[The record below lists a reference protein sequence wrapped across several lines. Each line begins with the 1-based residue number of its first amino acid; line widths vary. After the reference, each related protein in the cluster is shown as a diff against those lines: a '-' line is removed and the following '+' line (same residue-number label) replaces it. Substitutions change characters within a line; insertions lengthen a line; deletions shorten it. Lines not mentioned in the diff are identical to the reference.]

1 MAVRLVSANE
11 PEERASDNGCLS
23 QQGIASLLS
32 PPLLPCNPHLI
43 KRQSRATTTFRH
55 TTLGL
60 APPAGRPC
68 LNRHSLVLPILFS
81 LPILVDKNQRISVQS
96 LQMNINTLKRSLQL
110 RAETLGSQKELA
122 DGIGISAQYL
132 SDVLLGKRMPGKKIL
147 DWLGLQAEI
156 VYRPRQRNG
165 AAEPPKEAT

>member
-1 MAVRLVSANE
+1 
-11 PEERASDNGCLS
+11 
-23 QQGIASLLS
+23 
-32 PPLLPCNPHLI
+32 
-43 KRQSRATTTFRH
+43 
-55 TTLGL
+55 
-60 APPAGRPC
+60 
-68 LNRHSLVLPILFS
+68 
-81 LPILVDKNQRISVQS
+81 
-96 LQMNINTLKRSLQL
+96 MNINTLKRSLQL